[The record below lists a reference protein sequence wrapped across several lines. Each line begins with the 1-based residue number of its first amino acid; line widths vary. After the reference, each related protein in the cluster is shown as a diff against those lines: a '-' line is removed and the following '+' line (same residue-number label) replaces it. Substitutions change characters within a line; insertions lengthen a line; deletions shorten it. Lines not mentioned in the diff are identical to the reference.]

1 MVSAVHTLRKS
12 PLPQHLMPG
21 DATLLRFVQLNV
33 NKSNTSQSALLH
45 NVADFD
51 LVFLQEPHIDFLN
64 NTRASQQWRV
74 IYPPKHKD
82 SPTRAHAQSP

>member
-1 MVSAVHTLRKS
+1 
-12 PLPQHLMPG
+12 
-21 DATLLRFVQLNV
+21 
-33 NKSNTSQSALLH
+33 
-45 NVADFD
+45 DFD

-82 SPTRAHAQSP
+82 SPARTRSVTLIHTRIATNSWAAIPVNNPDITAVSLAYDTGTIHIFNVYN